1 MLIQFEKNSTL
12 YQKSVVISI
21 WVFSITMMIILLS
34 ITYQEFISDRL
45 TNEHYIISWKIL
57 GVLMLWG
64 VIIRG
69 LLLKSKISRWITL
82 LFAYISLLIPF
93 VSSMMFVIFVPEGH
107 EIFFSLSTIP
117 SIIITL
123 LIIYIL
129 SNPVALK
136 LYEIEEKSL
145 ITEHLWLIAIATFL
159 IVMYIYFSTIRFL

>member
-1 MLIQFEKNSTL
+1 MLIQFEKNSTF
-12 YQKSVVISI
+12 QKKSVVIGI
-21 WVFSITMMIILLS
+21 WIFSITMMVILLT

-45 TNEHYIISWKIL
+45 TNEHYIISWQIL
-57 GVLMLWG
+57 GGLMLWA

-93 VSSMMFVIFVPEGH
+93 VSSIMFLFFVPEGN

-117 SIIITL
+117 NIMITL
-123 LIIYIL
+123 VIIYIL

-136 LYEIEEKSL
+136 LYEIEEKFPL
-145 ITEHLWLIAIATFL
+145 KEHLAFIVISIFL

>member
-107 EIFFSLSTIP
+107 EIFFSLSTIS

>member
-1 MLIQFEKNSTL
+1 MLIQFEENSTL
-12 YQKSVVISI
+12 CQKSVVIAI
-21 WVFSITMMIILLS
+21 WVFAIIMMLILLS

-45 TNEHYIISWKIL
+45 TNEHYTISWQIL
-57 GVLMLWG
+57 GGLMLWA

-93 VSSMMFVIFVPEGH
+93 VSSIMFLIFVPEGN

-117 SIIITL
+117 NIIITL

-136 LYEIEEKSL
+136 LYEIEKESPIK
-145 ITEHLWLIAIATFL
+145 EHLTFIAISIFL